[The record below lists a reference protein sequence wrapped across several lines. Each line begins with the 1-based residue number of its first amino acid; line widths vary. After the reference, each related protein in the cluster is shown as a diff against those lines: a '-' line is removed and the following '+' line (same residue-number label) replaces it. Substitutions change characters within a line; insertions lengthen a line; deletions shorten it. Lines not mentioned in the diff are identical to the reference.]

1 MSTDDPRR
9 IFTPEELDYFNR
21 APAFDRTVLGRAA
34 DRWQELQARHGRP
47 PVAWICLRNGERLAV
62 SKVQIAITYADCEL
76 EDGSIRLIDL
86 RAFEQI
92 VIELRPDDQPEP
104 AHHPPGFWVEADAG
118 AQSGAARGPSR
129 NV

>member
-1 MSTDDPRR
+1 VSTDDPRR
-9 IFTPEELDYFNR
+9 IFTPEELEYFDR

-62 SKVQIAITYADCEL
+62 SKVQLAITYADCEL

-92 VIELRPDDQPEP
+92 VIEPRPDDQPEP
-104 AHHPPGFWVEADAG
+104 AHHPPGFWVESDPG
-118 AQSGAARGPSR
+118 AQSGTTPSP
-129 NV
+129 

>member
-9 IFTPEELDYFNR
+9 IFTSEELEYFNR

-34 DRWQELQARHGRP
+34 DRWQELQARSGRP
-47 PVAWICLRNGERLAV
+47 PVAWICLRTGERLAV
-62 SKVQIAITYADCEL
+62 SKVQLAITYADCEL

-92 VIELRPDDQPEP
+92 VIEPRRDDQPEP
-104 AHHPPGFWVEADAG
+104 AHHPPGFWVESDPG
-118 AQSGAARGPSR
+118 AQAGTTP
-129 NV
+129 